1 MPEVSGA
8 ESLLL
13 PAVARKDSSDNN
25 ASDSSKKVAKAARAG
40 ATSNASKSEGRSS
53 GFPMALAGIIIAG
66 SALVFFAWQGRDV
79 AALQPT
85 FGDHW
90 HAPYGI
96 WDCTANDGD
105 GAFQAPIQDPQTS
118 NAGIH
123 THSDGVVHI
132 HPFSSVATGSGATL
146 GTFLEATEAQFEDD
160 IALTFANRPEL
171 TEEGVTCGGEEA
183 VLQIHRFPLDATEPS
198 EVITENLDD
207 YRFGGDLEGFVIA
220 LAPLGAE
227 IPVPPADAVATATAA
242 SPSVLRTDGL
252 NDLGATGGAIG
263 FDEDGNLLDPDGAPI
278 LDAEGEPITRADLEA
293 DIETELGDG
302 DDG

>member
-1 MPEVSGA
+1 MPEVTGA

-13 PAVARKDSSDNN
+13 PAVARNDSSDNN

-40 ATSNASKSEGRSS
+40 ATSNAGKSDGRSS

-96 WDCTANDGD
+96 WDCTIGD
-105 GAFQAPIQDPQTS
+105 EGGFQTPIQDPQTS

-146 GTFLEATEAQFEDD
+146 GTFLEATEAQLEDD
-160 IALTFANRPEL
+160 VALTFANRPEL

-183 VLQIHRFPLDATEPS
+183 VLQIHRFPLGETVPS
-198 EVITENLDD
+198 EVITENLAD

-220 LAPLGAE
+220 LAPLGAD
-227 IPVPPADAVATATAA
+227 IPVPPADAQASAEAS

-278 LDAEGEPITRADLEA
+278 LDGDGEPINRADLEA
-293 DIETELGDG
+293 DIEAEVS

>member
-1 MPEVSGA
+1 M
-8 ESLLL
+8 
-13 PAVARKDSSDNN
+13 
-25 ASDSSKKVAKAARAG
+25 AKAARAG
-40 ATSNASKSEGRSS
+40 ATSNAGKSDGRSS

-96 WDCTANDGD
+96 WDCTINDGE

-123 THSDGVVHI
+123 THSDGVIHI

-160 IALTFANRPEL
+160 VALTFANRPEL
-171 TEEGVTCGGEEA
+171 TEEGATCGGEEA
-183 VLQIHRFPLDATEPS
+183 VLQIARFAPGGTDPIEI
-198 EVITENLDD
+198 ITEDLNG
-207 YRFGGDLEGFVIA
+207 YRFGGDLEGLVIA

-227 IPVPPADAVATATAA
+227 IPVPPPDAVATAEAS

-252 NDLGATGGAIG
+252 NDLGPTGGAIG

-278 LDAEGEPITRADLEA
+278 LDGDGEPINRADLEA
-293 DIETELGDG
+293 DIEAEVS

>member
-1 MPEVSGA
+1 VPELLGS
-8 ESLLL
+8 EWLLL

-25 ASDSSKKVAKAARAG
+25 ASDSSKKVAKAAKAG
-40 ATSNASKSEGRSS
+40 ATSSSSSGDGSSS
-53 GFPMALAGIIIAG
+53 GFVMALAGIIIAG

-90 HAPYGI
+90 HNAYGI
-96 WDCTANDGD
+96 WDCTANG
-105 GAFQAPIQDPQTS
+105 GEGGFQLPIQDPQTS

-132 HPFSSVATGSGATL
+132 HPFSSVATGNGATL

-160 IALTFANRPEL
+160 VALTFADRPEL
-171 TEEGVTCGGEEA
+171 SEDGATCNGEEA
-183 VLQIHRFPLDATEPS
+183 VLQIQRFDIDGNPLDL
-198 EVITENLDD
+198 ITEDLAG
-207 YRFGGDLEGFVIA
+207 YRFGGDLESFTIA
-220 LAPLGAE
+220 LVPLGAD
-227 IPVPPADAVATATAA
+227 IPVPPADAQATATAA

-263 FDEDGNLLDPDGAPI
+263 FDEDGVLLDPEGAPI
-278 LDAEGEPITRADLEA
+278 LDGDGNPITRADLEA
-293 DIETELGDG
+293 DVETELDDG

>member
-1 MPEVSGA
+1 MPEVTGA

-13 PAVARKDSSDNN
+13 PAVARNDSSDNN

-40 ATSNASKSEGRSS
+40 ATSNASKSDGRSS

-96 WDCTANDGD
+96 WDCTIGD
-105 GAFQAPIQDPQTS
+105 EGGFQTPIQDPQTS

-146 GTFLEATEAQFEDD
+146 GTFLEATEAQLEDD
-160 IALTFANRPEL
+160 VALTFANRPEL

-183 VLQIHRFPLDATEPS
+183 VLQIHRFPLGETVPS
-198 EVITENLDD
+198 EVITENLAD

-220 LAPLGAE
+220 LAPLGADV
-227 IPVPPADAVATATAA
+227 PVPPADAQASAEAS

-278 LDAEGEPITRADLEA
+278 LDGDGEPINRADLEA
-293 DIETELGDG
+293 DIEAEVS

>member
-1 MPEVSGA
+1 M
-8 ESLLL
+8 
-13 PAVARKDSSDNN
+13 ARKDSDNN

-40 ATSNASKSEGRSS
+40 ATSSSSKAEGRSS

-96 WDCTANDGD
+96 WDCRVDS
-105 GAFQAPIQDPQTS
+105 FQAPFQDPQTANS
-118 NAGIH
+118 GIH

-132 HPFSSVATGSGATL
+132 HPFSSTATGSGATL
-146 GTFLEATEAQFEDD
+146 GTFLQATEAQLEDD
-160 IALTFANRPEL
+160 VALTFANRPEL
-171 TEEGVTCGGEEA
+171 SEAGVQCNGED
-183 VLQIHRFPLDATEPS
+183 VILQIHRFPLGETVPS
-198 EVITENLDD
+198 EIITENLEG

-220 LAPLGAE
+220 LAPEGAD
-227 IPVPPADAVATATAA
+227 IPPPPEDALASAA
-242 SPSVLRTDGL
+242 ASSPSVLRTDGL
-252 NDLGATGGAIG
+252 TDLTGSHDDGAPATGAIG
-263 FDEDGNLLDPDGAPI
+263 FDEDGVLLDPNGEPI
-278 LDAEGEPITRADLEA
+278 LDDDGEPITRADLEA
-293 DIETELGDG
+293 SVEEELGEDG

>member
-1 MPEVSGA
+1 MCI
-8 ESLLL
+8 
-13 PAVARKDSSDNN
+13 RDS
-25 ASDSSKKVAKAARAG
+25 AG
-40 ATSNASKSEGRSS
+40 ATSNAGKSDGRSS

-96 WDCTANDGD
+96 WDCTIGD
-105 GAFQAPIQDPQTS
+105 EGGFQTPIQDPQTS

-146 GTFLEATEAQFEDD
+146 GTFLEATEAQLEDD
-160 IALTFANRPEL
+160 VALTFANRPEL

-183 VLQIHRFPLDATEPS
+183 VLQIHRFPLGETVPS
-198 EVITENLDD
+198 EVITENLAD

-220 LAPLGAE
+220 LAPLGAD
-227 IPVPPADAVATATAA
+227 IPVPPADAQASAEAS

-278 LDAEGEPITRADLEA
+278 LDGDGEPINRADLEA
-293 DIETELGDG
+293 DIEAEVS

>member
-25 ASDSSKKVAKAARAG
+25 ASDSSKKVAKAARAR

-96 WDCTANDGD
+96 WDCTIGD
-105 GAFQAPIQDPQTS
+105 EGGFQTPIQDPQTS

-146 GTFLEATEAQFEDD
+146 GTFLEATEAQLEDD
-160 IALTFANRPEL
+160 VALTFANRPEL

-183 VLQIHRFPLDATEPS
+183 VLQIHRFPIGETVPS
-198 EVITENLDD
+198 EVITENLAD

-220 LAPLGAE
+220 LAPLGAD
-227 IPVPPADAVATATAA
+227 IPVPPADAQASAEAS

-263 FDEDGNLLDPDGAPI
+263 FDEDGNLLDPEGAPI
-278 LDAEGEPITRADLEA
+278 LDGDGEPINRADLEA
-293 DIETELGDG
+293 DIEAEVS

>member
-1 MPEVSGA
+1 
-8 ESLLL
+8 
-13 PAVARKDSSDNN
+13 
-25 ASDSSKKVAKAARAG
+25 
-40 ATSNASKSEGRSS
+40 
-53 GFPMALAGIIIAG
+53 MALAGIIIAG

-96 WDCTANDGD
+96 YDCRIDD
-105 GAFQAPIQDPQTS
+105 FQAPIQDPQTA

-132 HPFSSVATGSGATL
+132 HPFSSTATGSGATL
-146 GTFLEATEAQFEDD
+146 GTFFEATEAQLEDD
-160 IALTFANRPEL
+160 VALTFSNRPEL
-171 TEEGVTCGGEEA
+171 SEDGVQCDGED
-183 VLQIHRFPLDATEPS
+183 VILQIHRFPLGATEAS
-198 EVITENLDD
+198 EVITENLND

-220 LAPLGAE
+220 LAPEGAE
-227 IPVPPADAVATATAA
+227 IPPPPDDALATASAA

-252 NDLGATGGAIG
+252 TDLTGDTPATGAIG
-263 FDEDGNLLDPDGAPI
+263 FDEDGVLLDPNGEPI
-278 LDAEGEPITRADLEA
+278 LDDEGEPITRADLEA
-293 DIETELGDG
+293 SVEEELDEDGEDG

>member
-1 MPEVSGA
+1 
-8 ESLLL
+8 
-13 PAVARKDSSDNN
+13 
-25 ASDSSKKVAKAARAG
+25 
-40 ATSNASKSEGRSS
+40 
-53 GFPMALAGIIIAG
+53 MALAGIIIAG

-90 HAPYGI
+90 HNAYGI
-96 WDCTANDGD
+96 WDCTIGEE
-105 GAFQAPIQDPQTS
+105 GGFQTPIQDPQTS

-132 HPFSSVATGSGATL
+132 HPFSSTATGNGATL
-146 GTFLEATEAQFEDD
+146 GTFLEATEAQLEDD

-171 TEEGVTCGGEEA
+171 TEEGVTCNGEEV
-183 VLQIHRFPLDATEPS
+183 VLQIQRFDVNGEPLDL
-198 EVITENLDD
+198 ITENLDS
-207 YRFGGDLEGFVIA
+207 YRFGGDLETFTIA

-227 IPVPPADAVATATAA
+227 IPVPPADAQATAEAA
-242 SPSVLRTDGL
+242 SPSVIRTDGL

-263 FDEDGNLLDPDGAPI
+263 FDEDGVLLDPDGAPI
-278 LDAEGEPITRADLEA
+278 LDGEGEPITRADLEA
-293 DIETELGDG
+293 EVETELGED